1 MDEISRTFID
11 GKVFVYCVQGIKR
24 PKIDTEKPTQI
35 IYQWFSTVNNP
46 QFTPMMITQT
56 EWCKANIYMSQLNDS
71 RLSVLNAFCGIK
83 QEVKQVKQ
91 SEDIPL
97 NLINGK
103 KR

>member
-11 GKVFVYCVQGIKR
+11 GNG
-24 PKIDTEKPTQI
+24 
-35 IYQWFSTVNNP
+35 
-46 QFTPMMITQT
+46 
-56 EWCKANIYMSQLNDS
+56 
-71 RLSVLNAFCGIK
+71 FCGIK